1 MAKKTNKK
9 TEKKSPKVAG
19 KSKAKIK
26 ATKKLKVLVSEPH
39 PVPETFLQKLYNK
52 VAKCQRLLSVRD
64 SVTEFYRS
72 GIDKCKRL
80 F

>member
-1 MAKKTNKK
+1 MTKKKTKK
-9 TEKKSPKVAG
+9 CDKNCSKTCG
-19 KSKAKIK
+19 KSKGKIK
-26 ATKKLKVLVSEPH
+26 STKKLKTLVSQSH
-39 PVPETFLQKLYNK
+39 PVPETFLQKIYNK
-52 VAKCQRLLSVRD
+52 ITKCQTLLSARD